1 MEATG
6 PDSFSLAITM
16 LKAGGALLLIIGLL
30 VLLMIALRKLGL
42 GTVGRQTGGLV
53 RVVESKM
60 LGPRKSLA
68 VVEAA
73 GEYLLLGITDQQVTT
88 LATLPPEEVKRRLA
102 AGGWVADRPVTF
114 AGILAG
120 AVKRRPPAADSEST
134 PESTH

>member
-30 VLLMIALRKLGL
+30 VLLMLALRKLGL
-42 GTVGRQTGGLV
+42 GTVGRQSGGLV
-53 RVVESKM
+53 RVLESRI

-73 GEYLLLGITDQQVTT
+73 GEYLLLGITDQQIT
-88 LATLPPEEVKRRLA
+88 LLTSLPAEEIKRRQATGKRADGQA
-102 AGGWVADRPVTF
+102 ATF

-120 AVKRRPPAADSEST
+120 TIKRQ
-134 PESTH
+134 